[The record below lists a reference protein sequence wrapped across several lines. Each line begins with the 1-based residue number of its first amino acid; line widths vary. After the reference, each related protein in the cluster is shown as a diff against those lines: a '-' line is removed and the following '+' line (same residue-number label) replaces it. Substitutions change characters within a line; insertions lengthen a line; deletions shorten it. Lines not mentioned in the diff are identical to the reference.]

1 MTEPVPCVNCGTFFV
16 PRNRDQ
22 NFCPAPSCQR
32 ARKTRWEK
40 TRRQTDAEYRKSRQ
54 LSQKKWQQNHP
65 GYWTEY
71 RDRHPE
77 KTHRNR
83 VLQKLRNR
91 KRNNGSTGSPTEAH
105 PPVLIAKV
113 DARKSSS
120 FLSSG
125 MFWLVPEIANMDA
138 VKIYFRT
145 IKGVLA

>member
-22 NFCPAPSCQR
+22 NFCTAPSCQR

-40 TRRQTDAEYRKSRQ
+40 TRRRADSEYQKSRQ
-54 LSQKKWQQNHP
+54 LSQKKWHQNHP
-65 GYWTEY
+65 GYWKEY
-71 RDRHPE
+71 RGRHPE

-83 VLQKLRNR
+83 ILQKLRNR
-91 KRNNGSTGSPTEAH
+91 KRNNGQSS
-105 PPVLIAKV
+105 PVLIAKV

-138 VKIYFRT
+138 VKICFRT
-145 IKGVLA
+145 IKGGYA

>member
-1 MTEPVPCVNCGTFFV
+1 
-16 PRNRDQ
+16 
-22 NFCPAPSCQR
+22 
-32 ARKTRWEK
+32 
-40 TRRQTDAEYRKSRQ
+40 

-71 RDRHPE
+71 RGRHPE

-91 KRNNGSTGSPTEAH
+91 KRNKGDPLPSH
-105 PPVLIAKV
+105 PVLIAKV

-138 VKIYFRT
+138 VKIYFRM
-145 IKGVLA
+145 IKGAFA